1 MTSLRLRLTFKL
13 GAAFVLIWVLA
24 AAWMLNDLRN
34 QMMFSLDQRLVASA
48 RMVAG
53 LMEQMPGLASVG
65 EGKRFGA
72 EQLNVPGG
80 MACQVSSLRG
90 EILARS
96 HTTPDQGLESGK
108 AAFATRSS
116 TVLPGAVLPWRGAIC
131 SSPRQTA
138 RWSVRR

>member
-1 MTSLRLRLTFKL
+1 MMSLRLRLTFKL

-53 LMEQMPGLASVG
+53 LTEQMPGLASVSAG
-65 EGKRFGA
+65 TRLRT

-80 MACQVSSLRG
+80 MACQVSSVRG
-90 EILARS
+90 KSS
-96 HTTPDQGLESGK
+96 H
-108 AAFATRSS
+108 AAT
-116 TVLPGAVLPWRGAIC
+116 
-131 SSPRQTA
+131 
-138 RWSVRR
+138 